1 LKKELE
7 KRFADKQ
14 FDEIHLMISKIKAR
28 KVNCPGCNKSMYN
41 YNLQR
46 HLKTCIKDKFCP
58 ICQKD
63 ISEDS
68 INQHVEECRKIYYSC
83 NVCGKRFNTATKRT
97 AHEMNINDS
106 KVKADF
112 GRFKIIT
119 INIQPDYLITLED
132 KVEHI
137 SDILNHEMKTLKFYI
152 SAYVKINL
160 DGRKYIAEHFQSKA
174 TLLNKD
180 RIIEE
185 EVKSHC
191 NIVHDKIEE
200 YYKRRNAREIVDIKS
215 IDIMMAD
222 CS

>member
-1 LKKELE
+1 
-7 KRFADKQ
+7 
-14 FDEIHLMISKIKAR
+14 MR
-28 KVNCPGCNKSMYN
+28 K
-41 YNLQR
+41 
-46 HLKTCIKDKFCP
+46 T
-58 ICQKD
+58 
-63 ISEDS
+63 
-68 INQHVEECRKIYYSC
+68 YYPC

-97 AHEMNINDS
+97 THEMNIKNS
-106 KVKADF
+106 KVEADF

-137 SDILNHEMKTLKFYI
+137 TDILNHEMKSSLKFYI

-160 DGRKYIAEHFQSKA
+160 DGGGKYIAEHFQSKA
-174 TLLNKD
+174 TLLTKAE
-180 RIIEE
+180 IIEE

-222 CS
+222 YS

>member
-1 LKKELE
+1 
-7 KRFADKQ
+7 
-14 FDEIHLMISKIKAR
+14 
-28 KVNCPGCNKSMYN
+28 
-41 YNLQR
+41 
-46 HLKTCIKDKFCP
+46 
-58 ICQKD
+58 
-63 ISEDS
+63 
-68 INQHVEECRKIYYSC
+68 
-83 NVCGKRFNTATKRT
+83 
-97 AHEMNINDS
+97 MNIKNS

-137 SDILNHEMKTLKFYI
+137 TDILNHEMKSSLKFYI

-160 DGRKYIAEHFQSKA
+160 DGGKYIAEHFQSKA
-174 TLLNKD
+174 TLLTKAE
-180 RIIEE
+180 IIEE

-191 NIVHDKIEE
+191 NIVHNKIEE

-222 CS
+222 YS

>member
-1 LKKELE
+1 
-7 KRFADKQ
+7 
-14 FDEIHLMISKIKAR
+14 MSKIKAR
-28 KVNCPGCNKSMYN
+28 KVNCPSCNKSMYK

-63 ISEDS
+63 ISEGS
-68 INQHVEECRKIYYSC
+68 INQHVEECGKTYYPC

-97 AHEMNINDS
+97 AHEMNIKNC

-119 INIQPDYLITLED
+119 IDIQPDYLITMED

-137 SDILNHEMKTLKFYI
+137 TDILYHEMKTLKFYI
-152 SAYVKINL
+152 SAEVKINL
-160 DGRKYIAEHFQSKA
+160 DGTKYIAEHFQSKA
-174 TLLNKD
+174 TLLTKAET
-180 RIIEE
+180 IEE

-200 YYKRRNAREIVDIKS
+200 YYKMRNARKIQDIKS

-222 CS
+222 YS

>member
-1 LKKELE
+1 
-7 KRFADKQ
+7 
-14 FDEIHLMISKIKAR
+14 
-28 KVNCPGCNKSMYN
+28 MYN
-41 YNLQR
+41 HNLQR
-46 HLKTCIKDKFCP
+46 HLKTCIKNKFCP

-63 ISEDS
+63 ISEGS
-68 INQHVEECRKIYYSC
+68 INEHVEECGKTYYPC

-97 AHEMNINDS
+97 THEMNIKNS

-119 INIQPDYLITLED
+119 INIQPDYLITLEVTLED

-137 SDILNHEMKTLKFYI
+137 TDILNHEMKSSLKFYI

-174 TLLNKD
+174 ILLTKAE
-180 RIIEE
+180 IIEE

-222 CS
+222 YS